1 MEDFDV
7 FTDEIE
13 FTETFY
19 KNVLNKYVKNI
30 PSTPSGPN
38 YQSSRKLYAEEY
50 LAENKEADCAFYLS
64 EAVSAS
70 VRTLAVYR
78 DEQIKASENKTHKIA
93 CYIKPKDEMIIAK
106 PKLKSEKGILDFL
119 SKEAKQTAEVLDKFR
134 ITDEVPFYKQ
144 YMRFGPHNNTENL
157 LKILKELPKEW
168 TIIQLTAAYNPNENL
183 KPQKEFKTEI
193 SSFYMTML
201 KNDYINVNNVGPLTV
216 NVPAYV
222 HKEGEKPLFTELY
235 SLLED
240 NYNTIGKAQ
249 FINKKR
255 LVQNY
260 WSKREDID
268 LRMKGVINLMERD
281 WLGGWSSLLTG
292 RLRDTQ
298 LRDRLVKFV
307 DNAIADW
314 GFLKLTTKQKT
325 LLYNLIDSCH
335 SLPSNHIKSCI
346 RRILTE
352 HGNTEDIRR
361 VINKL
366 ICKSCSKQF
375 KFPNELCLKC
385 LSKCFEEIHHV
396 SLVSGIKAFSQ
407 VATQVKESEEWA
419 TLNTAKRWPVILI
432 VDELLDTFPWEMLS
446 AVRTQAVCRMENI
459 HFTYYLYKVH
469 EKNFV
474 DGHLVNKA
482 EVGRY
487 IINPEKNLERMEK
500 RMTSF
505 LQYWCAEWRG
515 HVGLAPSPQHYL
527 QYLTEADFFLYCG
540 HGDGCQLAGGGP
552 AWRVRTR
559 TAQRCS
565 PAAAPCVSHPH
576 QHAHLPPP
584 LTTICTSPRGNTNT
598 PHPLTTIC
606 TSPRGN
612 TDTPHPLTTI
622 CTPPRGT
629 PNTPTR
635 SPPSAHRRVVT
646 PTPPT
651 RTPPSAHRRVVTP
664 TPPTLVRILCS
675 PLVVGML
682 WEVTDLE
689 VDKAVSALLALCVP
703 PRPPPPAPWHAVP
716 KDNWSQGILEA
727 KVESSGGGGGGGGG
741 GDVEWERE
749 AEVLGAVRGAR
760 SHTAFTMIACSI
772 VARGLPVLVHQHNT
786 AYVPSLH
793 SVGHFVVVHVC
804 VTRCQPTL

>member
-13 FTETFY
+13 FTETLY

-38 YQSSRKLYAEEY
+38 YQSSRKLYAEQR
-50 LAENKEADCAFYLS
+50 LAENNEAECAFYLS

-78 DEQIKASENKTHKIA
+78 DEQIKASASKTHKIA
-93 CYIKPKDEMIIAK
+93 SYIKPKDNMTVGK
-106 PKLKSEKGILDFL
+106 PKLKSEKGVLDFL
-119 SKEAKQTAEVLDKFR
+119 SKEAKHTAEVLNKFR
-134 ITDEVPFYKQ
+134 IDDELPFYKQ

-193 SSFYMTML
+193 SSFYLTML
-201 KNDYINVNNVGPLTV
+201 KNDYIDMNDVGPLTV
-216 NVPAYV
+216 NIPAYV

-260 WSKREDID
+260 WNKREDID
-268 LRMKGVINLMERD
+268 LRMKGVISAMERD
-281 WLGGWSSLLTG
+281 WVCGWSALLTG
-292 RLRDTQ
+292 ALRDAA
-298 LRDRLVKFV
+298 LRDNLVHLV

-314 GFLKLTTKQKT
+314 GFLKLTIKQKT

-335 SLPSNHIKSCI
+335 ILPSNQIKSCI

-352 HGNTEDIRR
+352 HGNTEDIRK
-361 VINKL
+361 VIDKF
-366 ICKSCSKQF
+366 ICKNCNKQF

-396 SLVSGIKAFSQ
+396 SLVTGIKAFSQ
-407 VATQVKESEEWA
+407 VATQVKENSEWA
-419 TLNTAKRWPVILI
+419 TLKTAKRWPVILI

-446 AVRTQAVCRMENI
+446 CVREQAVCRMENI
-459 HFTYYLYKVH
+459 HFTYYLYKTH
-469 EKNFV
+469 EKQFV
-474 DGHLVNKA
+474 DGHMVIKA
-482 EVGRY
+482 DVGRY

-505 LQYWCAEWRG
+505 VQYWCAAWRG
-515 HVGLAPSPQHYL
+515 HVGQPPAPTDFI
-527 QYLTEADFFLYCG
+527 QYLNESDIFLYCG
-540 HGDGCQLAGGGP
+540 HGDGCQLAGGGGGGGGGGGVESAAGRGAALLSGCGSVRLTGP
-552 AWRVRTR
+552 AGR
-559 TAQRCS
+559 AP
-565 PAAAPCVSHPH
+565 PAAAHH
-576 QHAHLPPP
+576 HLH
-584 LTTICTSPRGNTNT
+584 IAAC
-598 PHPLTTIC
+598 
-606 TSPRGN
+606 
-612 TDTPHPLTTI
+612 
-622 CTPPRGT
+622 
-629 PNTPTR
+629 
-635 SPPSAHRRVVT
+635 
-646 PTPPT
+646 
-651 RTPPSAHRRVVTP
+651 
-664 TPPTLVRILCS
+664 

-689 VDKAVSALLALCVP
+689 VDKAVSSLVALCVP
-703 PRPPPPAPWHAVP
+703 PRPPAPAPWHAVG
-716 KDNWSQGILEA
+716 KQNWSQGVLDTNVEYSGEA
-727 KVESSGGGGGGGGG
+727 QSEP
-741 GDVEWERE
+741 
-749 AEVLGAVRGAR
+749 EVLLALSRAR
-760 SHTAFTMIACSI
+760 SATAFTMIASSM
-772 VARGLPVLVHQHNT
+772 VARGLPLHVAQH
-786 AYVPSLH
+786 
-793 SVGHFVVVHVC
+793 
-804 VTRCQPTL
+804 

>member
-1 MEDFDV
+1 MDFDV

-38 YQSSRKLYAEEY
+38 YQSSRKLYAEEC

-78 DEQIKASENKTHKIA
+78 DEQIKASASKTHKIA
-93 CYIKPKDEMIIAK
+93 SYIKPKDDKIFAK

-119 SKEAKQTAEVLDKFR
+119 SKEAKKTTEVLDKFR
-134 ITDEVPFYKQ
+134 INDELPFYKQ

-193 SSFYMTML
+193 SSFYLTML
-201 KNDYINVNNVGPLTV
+201 KNDFIDLYNVGPLTV

-222 HKEGEKPLFTELY
+222 HKEGEKPLFKELY

-268 LRMKGVINLMERD
+268 LRMKGVINVMERD

-292 RLRDTQ
+292 KLRDTQ
-298 LRDRLVKFV
+298 LRDRLLRFV
-307 DNAIADW
+307 DTAIADW
-314 GFLKLTTKQKT
+314 GFLKLTTKQKI

-335 SLPSNHIKSCI
+335 SLPSNQIKSCI

-361 VINKL
+361 VIDKL
-366 ICKSCSKQF
+366 ICKTCCRQF

-407 VATQVKESEEWA
+407 VATQVKESDEWA
-419 TLNTAKRWPVILI
+419 TLKTAKRWPVILI
-432 VDELLDTFPWEMLS
+432 VDEFLDTFPWEMLC
-446 AVRTQAVCRMENI
+446 AVETQPVCRMENI
-459 HFTYYLYKVH
+459 HFTYYLYKIH
-469 EKNFV
+469 EKDFV

-500 RMTSF
+500 RMRSF
-505 LQYWCAEWRG
+505 VQYWCGEWRG
-515 HVGLAPSPQHYL
+515 HIGHPPSPQDYL
-527 QYLTEADFFLYCG
+527 QYLTESDFFLYCG
-540 HGDGCQLAGGGP
+540 HGDGCQLAGGGAGVEGARPHGAAVLSGCGSVRLAPTP
-552 AWRVRTR
+552 AR
-559 TAQRCS
+559 AP
-565 PAAAPCVSHPH
+565 PAAAHH
-576 QHAHLPPP
+576 HLH
-584 LTTICTSPRGNTNT
+584 IAAC
-598 PHPLTTIC
+598 
-606 TSPRGN
+606 
-612 TDTPHPLTTI
+612 
-622 CTPPRGT
+622 
-629 PNTPTR
+629 
-635 SPPSAHRRVVT
+635 
-646 PTPPT
+646 
-651 RTPPSAHRRVVTP
+651 
-664 TPPTLVRILCS
+664 

-703 PRPPPPAPWHAVP
+703 PRPPAPAPWHCIP
-716 KDNWSQGILEA
+716 KDNWSQGVLDT
-727 KVESSGGGGGGGGG
+727 KVEYKEE
-741 GDVEWERE
+741 VECERE
-749 AEVLGAVRGAR
+749 VEVLMAVSRAR
-760 SHTAFTMIACSI
+760 SATSFTMIASSI
-772 VARGLPVLVHQHNT
+772 VARGLPLRVDDHHHNNT
-786 AYVPSLH
+786 V
-793 SVGHFVVVHVC
+793 
-804 VTRCQPTL
+804 